1 MIVFGTPDVKAKF
14 PRSPRLG
21 SAKIRKFCA
30 QNSIFSHVHMA
41 FRTSEYNFTDRTSHE
56 LRTGFNNSSLITDV
70 RAVKLIMRKPVD
82 FGLGQFS
89 VGEVGSIGFRVE
101 GNSESIVDAEV
112 LVDIRRKR
120 RVIGL
125 DLQDFYPAYSPF
137 SN

>member
-1 MIVFGTPDVKAKF
+1 
-14 PRSPRLG
+14 
-21 SAKIRKFCA
+21 
-30 QNSIFSHVHMA
+30 MA